1 MAANQCQQNYKM
13 SDKEIKVPNIGEFKD
28 VEVIEVLV
36 SSGQSVS
43 KNDPLITIESDKSSV
58 EIPASFDGKVKSV
71 KIKVGDRVSEGDLI
85 LTIEQSGEEE
95 KKIEQKTIKEAEQVT
110 NQNQV
115 EKIAKVNPA
124 QNTIK
129 KDNSEISSASPKVRK
144 FARELG
150 VNINEIV
157 GSERQGRI
165 VEDDVKNFI
174 SSRINK
180 APDKTKVQPKK
191 IVSEYSHSDFGEI
204 EVKDMPRVKKLASTY
219 LVNSWTTIPHVTNHD
234 EADITEMED
243 FRTSLT
249 DMYTGERKKITPLAF
264 IVKALVASLKK
275 FPSFNSS
282 IDDIENGKIT
292 MKNYFHV
299 GIAVDT
305 PHGLMV
311 PKIRNADNKSISY
324 ISNEL
329 KIVSDQ
335 CRNLKIDKKE
345 FFGGSMTITSLGG
358 IGGSFFTPIINYPE
372 VAILGVGKAQKKQIF
387 INGKFE
393 TRTMLPLSLSYD
405 HRIIDGAEAA
415 RFNND
420 LKENLGKNFAY
431 KLAV

>member
-1 MAANQCQQNYKM
+1 MAVNQCQQSCKM

-36 SSGQSVS
+36 SDGQLVS

-71 KIKVGDRVSEGDLI
+71 KIKIGDRISEGDLI
-85 LTIEQSGEEE
+85 LTVEQSEE
-95 KKIEQKTIKEAEQVT
+95 KEKNIKQEITKEAKPAAPQK
-110 NQNQV
+110 QV
-115 EKIAKVNPA
+115 EKIVRVSQT
-124 QNTIK
+124 QNIIK
-129 KDNSEISSASPKVRK
+129 KDNSEASSASPKVRK

-165 VEDDVKNFI
+165 VEEDVKNYI
-174 SSRINK
+174 SSKINK
-180 APDKTKVQPKK
+180 APDKIEAQPKK
-191 IVSEYSHSDFGEI
+191 IVSEFLHSDFGKI

-282 IDDIENGKIT
+282 IDDIENEKIT

-324 ISNEL
+324 IGNEL
-329 KIVSDQ
+329 KTVSDQ
-335 CRNLKIDKKE
+335 CKNLKIDKKE

-431 KLAV
+431 KLAL

>member
-36 SSGQSVS
+36 SNGQSVS

-180 APDKTKVQPKK
+180 APDKTEVQPKK

-282 IDDIENGKIT
+282 IDDIENEKIT